1 MVKTGNFREDLY
13 YRLNVVPF
21 YIPALRERREEI
33 PFLIKHYLNEFNSR
47 YSLKVRL
54 TQEVVE
60 QLTAYRWPGN
70 VRELANLVEQLV
82 VLANEELVAVE
93 HLPKRFSTPER
104 GDLAEMQELRPLD
117 ESVREFEI
125 KLIRTALDQSKSN
138 EEAAHKLG
146 ISLSTLARRLRQF
159 KTDSHS

>member
-1 MVKTGNFREDLY
+1 MK
-13 YRLNVVPF
+13 
-21 YIPALRERREEI
+21 
-33 PFLIKHYLNEFNSR
+33 
-47 YSLKVRL
+47 L

-60 QLTAYRWPGN
+60 RLTAYRWPGN

-82 VLANEELVAVE
+82 VLANEELVTVD
-93 HLPKRFSTPER
+93 HLPKRFSVSER
-104 GDLAEMQELRPLD
+104 SDLAETRELRPLE